1 MWAGTSVASDF
12 IAELLLSLSLRSND
26 INLTRS
32 ACMRQHIEN
41 HRPEK
46 SNILPVGDNHFPS
59 AGGRPNCSASGRI
72 RESKLSTQRS
82 DSWTFLSTG
91 GHTWLPVLPVSTP
104 VYCFYMHL
112 SSNQIIKPSPHLDLL
127 CTNTYTN
134 PLIWFVL
141 QYSSNQV
148 GVTQCDVSFH
158 IVGLWHNSWAGACWG
173 VCLNICREQ

>member
-1 MWAGTSVASDF
+1 MWAGTSVASDS

-59 AGGRPNCSASGRI
+59 AGGRPNCSESGRT

-104 VYCFYMHL
+104 VLLFL
-112 SSNQIIKPSPHLDLL
+112 SAFIIKSDHKTIPSLGSSLYKHIHKSIS
-127 CTNTYTN
+127 
-134 PLIWFVL
+134 LIC
-141 QYSSNQV
+141 SSNQV